1 MAHPFS
7 VINNPTAMIDIGHIP
22 PEISVVMPM
31 YNAAPYLRACI
42 DSVLSQSFK
51 DFEFV
56 IVDDGS
62 TDDSVRIV
70 ESYNDSRVRL
80 IKNEHDFITR
90 VRDNILKSKEQK
102 NIQPT
107 KGGHKMVTCQNYV
120 SLFYCQITSC
130 PSDGGIS

>member
-7 VINNPTAMIDIGHIP
+7 VINNPTAMINIGHIP

-80 IKNEHDFITR
+80 IKNEHDFIGTCNTYLKEAVGKYL
-90 VRDNILKSKEQK
+90 VRMDADDVMPKDRLERQ
-102 NIQPT
+102 
-107 KGGHKMVTCQNYV
+107 Y
-120 SLFYCQITSC
+120 L
-130 PSDGGIS
+130 

>member
-7 VINNPTAMIDIGHIP
+7 VINNPTTMIDIGHVP
-22 PEISVVMPM
+22 LEISVVIPM

-42 DSVLSQSFK
+42 DSVLSQSFEN
-51 DFEFV
+51 FELI

-80 IKNEHDFITR
+80 IKNEHDFIGT
-90 VRDNILKSKEQK
+90 
-102 NIQPT
+102 
-107 KGGHKMVTCQNYV
+107 
-120 SLFYCQITSC
+120 
-130 PSDGGIS
+130 